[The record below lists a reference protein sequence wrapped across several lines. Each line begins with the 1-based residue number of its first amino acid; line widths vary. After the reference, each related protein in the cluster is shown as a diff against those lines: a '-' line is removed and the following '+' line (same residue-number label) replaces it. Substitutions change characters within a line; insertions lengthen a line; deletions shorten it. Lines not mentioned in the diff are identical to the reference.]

1 MTRIPTMLMGADG
14 FEHLPGRRVVRSLDC
29 LQCGY
34 DLNGAEAMGR
44 CSECGMPVPFSLAGS
59 IDPIVHKLS
68 PIPNPQAVGRGL
80 VATACALAL
89 LSTAIFIWSCW
100 LAWYLSGG
108 SGSAARFSLPPVP
121 LWLPARLWWY
131 IGLAIVA
138 IGGLA
143 LWSFKPQA
151 GGRVPVG
158 TVRSVLL
165 LAIGVLLSALAVA
178 VIPVVSSGSAKPWL
192 LVASP
197 LFPLPGLAIMLV
209 GFRGVLLDVGKRS
222 STFRRAKVRRQRIP
236 PLLIAIGLVTVAW
249 VSLLLSLQVGESLRA
264 ISLAVGLL
272 ALIFVAIG
280 CWYLLLNAWWIHAA
294 LRVPPERLRDLLTE
308 AEPLP
313 SD

>member
-1 MTRIPTMLMGADG
+1 VTRIPTMLMGADG
-14 FEHLPGRRVVRSLDC
+14 PEHLPGRRVVRSLAC

-59 IDPIVHKLS
+59 IDPLVHSLS
-68 PIPNPQAVGRGL
+68 PIPNPRAVGRGL
-80 VATACALAL
+80 LAAACVLAML
-89 LSTAIFIWSCW
+89 PTAILMWGCW
-100 LAWYLSGG
+100 FVWYLSEG
-108 SGSAARFSLPPVP
+108 SGSGRRFSLPPVP
-121 LWLPARLWWY
+121 VWLPDRLWWY
-131 IGLAIVA
+131 
-138 IGGLA
+138 LA
-143 LWSFKPQA
+143 LVILALGGVALWCFKPQA
-151 GGRVPVG
+151 RGRVPVG

-178 VIPVVSSGSAKPWL
+178 VIPVVSSGSKPWL

-236 PLLIAIGLVTVAW
+236 PLLAAIGLVAVAW
-249 VSLLLSLQVGESLRA
+249 VSLLLSLQMGESLRA

-272 ALIFVAIG
+272 ALIFVTIG
-280 CWYLLLNAWWIHAA
+280 CWYLLLNAWWIYAA
-294 LRVPPERLRDLLTE
+294 LQTPPERLRDLLTE